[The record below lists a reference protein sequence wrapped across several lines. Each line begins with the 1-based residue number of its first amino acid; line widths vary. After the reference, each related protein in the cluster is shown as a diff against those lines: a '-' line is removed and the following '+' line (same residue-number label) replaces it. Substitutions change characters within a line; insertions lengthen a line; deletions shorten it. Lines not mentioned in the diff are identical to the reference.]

1 MHEDSPDDALVGTG
15 SGLGASSASID
26 ELLGGESRTASEEG
40 VMPGFSALA
49 RQVTAVQEGGARE
62 AGDMDM
68 PQALY
73 EEDEP
78 SQEQPVLIQE
88 REDDD
93 GGGISPGWDDNP
105 DLSSSLAI
113 LTDPTMLDRAY
124 SYSGS
129 TPSTDHAAVDV
140 VSPSAA
146 NPRPAQYTFLSTTA
160 RSPPINH
167 NGMNGHR
174 NAAED
179 GTGEDV
185 AGDGMEVEPQP
196 IREGMR
202 PREFID
208 MMFT

>member
-1 MHEDSPDDALVGTG
+1 MHDDSPDDALLSIGT
-15 SGLGASSASID
+15 GLGASSVSID
-26 ELLGGESRTASEEG
+26 QLLGGESRTASEEG
-40 VMPGFSALA
+40 VMPGFASLV

-68 PQALY
+68 PQALN

-78 SQEQPVLIQE
+78 SQEQPVFE
-88 REDDD
+88 EDRDDDD

-124 SYSGS
+124 SFSGY
-129 TPSTDHAAVDV
+129 TPIAAAEA
-140 VSPSAA
+140 VSPPPETS
-146 NPRPAQYTFLSTTA
+146 PPVQYTFLSTTA
-160 RSPPINH
+160 SSSRMDH
-167 NGMNGHR
+167 TGTNGHR
-174 NAAED
+174 DIPEN
-179 GTGEDV
+179 GTVEEG
-185 AGDGMEVEPQP
+185 AEPQS
-196 IREGMR
+196 IREGVR